1 MSLRWK
7 IAISVAALA
16 ALATLTVGVL
26 SYRSAA
32 DRMYAEMDASLTEAL
47 TLVRRDAG
55 GGDEWNRRGSPL
67 LYQAQLLAADGS
79 VRLTTIG
86 GWRPSAAALSVVGR
100 PRAAVVETISIQATR
115 HRART
120 TGFADG
126 AVQVARPLGEIDRV
140 LRSLRIRIVV
150 VVALVT
156 AAATLLGS
164 LIAAQV
170 TAALRRL
177 TATAD
182 TVRTTGRLD
191 VDVPRD
197 GNDEVSRLG
206 AAFGS
211 MLASL
216 DRSRAEQR
224 RLVQDAGHE
233 LRTPLTSLR
242 TNLDVLRRHPDLPV
256 GDRQQIMADLHG
268 EVAEMVDLVE
278 EIVTVASGVAADE
291 AATEFSLGDVVG
303 AVVERF
309 QRRTGRRFTLSA
321 DESPVR
327 AQQAAID
334 ARRVEPPRQRH
345 EVRRLRTADRRARL
359 GRCRRRSR
367 PRARH
372 PPRRT
377 RRGVRPLPPRH
388 HGTGTARLWARVV
401 HRSRCRRTQ
410 RRHGVGDERRRR
422 RRRRRVPP
430 TPGPSLRLVF
440 LPTSDARL
448 SSLTRTSINLDSVN
462 RAAGATPARRKET
475 EMTNPRRIA
484 GGIAAAV
491 LGGGATAAL
500 LLGPA
505 TTSASTPTSTEVAA
519 TVDEPD
525 DTTATAEES
534 GDTATPTEETGEG
547 GSLVR
552 EPFSR
557 SSTTGR

>member
-7 IAISVAALA
+7 IAFTVAALA

-32 DRMYAEMDASLTEAL
+32 DRMYAEIDASLTEAL
-47 TLVRRDAG
+47 PLVRRDAG

-67 LYQAQLLAADGS
+67 LYQAQLLAEDGS
-79 VRLTTIG
+79 VRVATIG

-100 PRAAVVETISIQATR
+100 PRAAVVETTSIQATR
-115 HRART
+115 YRART

-156 AAATLLGS
+156 VAAALLGS

-191 VDVPRD
+191 VDVPRH

-211 MLASL
+211 MLDSL

-242 TNLDVLRRHPDLPV
+242 TNLDVLRRHPDLSV
-256 GDRQQIMADLHG
+256 DDRQQIMADLHS
-268 EVAEMVDLVE
+268 EVAEMVDLVD

-291 AATEFSLGDVVG
+291 AATDFSLGDIVG
-303 AVVERF
+303 AIADRF
-309 QRRTGRRFTLSA
+309 QRRTGRQFTLSA

-327 AQQAAID
+327 AQQAAIERAVSNLLD
-334 ARRVEPPRQRH
+334 NAAKFDDSGQQI
-345 EVRRLRTADRRARL
+345 EVRVDAGTVAVRDHGPGIPAADLA
-359 GRCRRRSR
+359 
-367 PRARH
+367 
-372 PPRRT
+372 
-377 RRGVRPLPPRH
+377 
-388 HGTGTARLWARVV
+388 VV
-401 HRSRCRRTQ
+401 FDRFH
-410 RRHGVGDERRRR
+410 
-422 RRRRRVPP
+422 
-430 TPGPSLRLVF
+430 
-440 LPTSDARL
+440 
-448 SSLTRTSINLDSVN
+448 
-462 RAAGATPARRKET
+462 RAATAQALPGSGLGLSIVREVVDR
-475 EMTNPRRIA
+475 N
-484 GGIAAAV
+484 GGTVWAENAD
-491 LGGGATAAL
+491 GGGAVVGFRL
-500 LLGPA
+500 PLGP
-505 TTSASTPTSTEVAA
+505 TMNVRPVSGLPSAGVW
-519 TVDEPD
+519 
-525 DTTATAEES
+525 
-534 GDTATPTEETGEG
+534 GGG
-547 GSLVR
+547 GSAGAPHPPVDPASPVDR
-552 EPFSR
+552 FECFSAGRQPGPFKPSGKGGAFHAR
-557 SSTTGR
+557 VLTDF